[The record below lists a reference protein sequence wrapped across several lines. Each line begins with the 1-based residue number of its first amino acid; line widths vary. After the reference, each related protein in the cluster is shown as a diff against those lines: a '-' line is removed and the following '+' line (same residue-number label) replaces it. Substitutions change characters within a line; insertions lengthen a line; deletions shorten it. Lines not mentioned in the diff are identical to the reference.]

1 MFCQYCGAKMDDGV
15 QFCTSCGK
23 ARIGTAPAAAQNLA
37 QKLANHLRIMG
48 ILWIVYSIFRIFAS
62 AGTLLFSHYFIPMM
76 NNFMPHD
83 ADTPDLSWV
92 FGFMQ
97 GAYIFSFVLGVIGGG
112 LGIAGGIGL
121 LQRLPW
127 GRVVALIAAFVC
139 LISIP
144 FGTAIAIYTMIILFS
159 SGNDENYRKF
169 AVAT

>member
-1 MFCQYCGAKMDDGV
+1 MNEAAR
-15 QFCTSCGK
+15 FCTSCGK
-23 ARIGTAPAAAQNLA
+23 ARIGAAPVVAQNPA

-62 AGTLLFSHYFIPMM
+62 AGTLLFSHYFVPMISTLI
-76 NNFMPHD
+76 PHD
-83 ADTPDLSWV
+83 ADTPDISWV

-97 GAYIFSFVLGVIGGG
+97 GAYIFGFILGVIGGG

-127 GRVVALIAAFVC
+127 GRVMALIAAFVC

>member
-1 MFCQYCGAKMDDGV
+1 MDGAA

-23 ARIGTAPAAAQNLA
+23 SKVAAAPAIAQNPA
-37 QKLANHLRIMG
+37 QKLANHLKVMG
-48 ILWIVYSIFRIFAS
+48 VLWLVYSIFRIIAS
-62 AGTLLFSHYFIPMM
+62 VGTLTFSHYLLPLISSS
-76 NNFMPHD
+76 MPHD
-83 ADTPDLSWV
+83 ADTPDFSWI

-97 GAYIFSFVLGVIGGG
+97 GAYIFSFILGVIGGI
-112 LGIAGGIGL
+112 LGIAAAIGL

-144 FGTAIAIYTMIILFS
+144 FGTAMAIYTMIILFS